1 MLLMLLHQKKRAKT
15 ARCALVPPYGPLFL
29 WTWQPSSKPHKV
41 CDVVCRW
48 MEIRPN
54 AATGFVSLNGRITFD
69 VLHYDVLIDQRR
81 PYATQPS
88 HQVRGD
94 TRHFDMLRRR
104 MPSNTWHSLICGLS
118 LSLSHSLVRLFKPV
132 VTCDLTI
139 EHMHAHLTSMG
150 RCTYFRTSYYSMW
163 SFFSTCA
170 KGLFKI
176 ERWATYNEITKWIR
190 VKTGNDRYLII

>member
-1 MLLMLLHQKKRAKT
+1 MYVVNAVDVTASKKRAKT
-15 ARCALVPPYGPLFL
+15 VRCALVPPYGPLFL

-54 AATGFVSLNGRITFD
+54 AATGFVSLNERITFD

-118 LSLSHSLVRLFKPV
+118 LSLSLPFSCSFVQASSDLRPHNWTHACTSHIYGSVHVLSNFLLFNVKLLL
-132 VTCDLTI
+132 DLCQGI
-139 EHMHAHLTSMG
+139 
-150 RCTYFRTSYYSMW
+150 
-163 SFFSTCA
+163 
-170 KGLFKI
+170 
-176 ERWATYNEITKWIR
+176 
-190 VKTGNDRYLII
+190 V